1 MESNPGRDLPAQRA
15 DERAGVDV
23 RQRISEPTSRGS
35 QWQHEFARP
44 VNPEPA
50 RSNQSPS
57 LSVLV
62 PRRRPLIH
70 PSRDRSGAR
79 RQPGR
84 HLDDEMMRQGQVQPE
99 EPGRPA
105 EPAVHPAHPRNR
117 RDIGWVAAGFA

>member
-1 MESNPGRDLPAQRA
+1 MNVPSSTCAIASASPYPGDP
-15 DERAGVDV
+15 
-23 RQRISEPTSRGS
+23 SGS
-35 QWQHEFARP
+35 TEFARP

-79 RQPGR
+79 RQPGG

-99 EPGRPA
+99 EPRRPA
-105 EPAVHPAHPRNR
+105 EPAVHPAHTRKLG
-117 RDIGWVAAGFA
+117 DISWVAAGFA